1 MKKVLITLTVVA
13 AAMMANAD
21 VLYWMVA
28 DDQVNDS
35 IENDS
40 SGYFAYLRVNDS
52 NDNMSSIATLDRRNA
67 NAVIEAAD
75 WGDQFAANISGYAGN
90 SYYFYVELANGLRTD
105 PVNYADINSAYL
117 YSGGYSTPTE
127 SLPTGGFGQ
136 VSGTTYNVPEPTSGL
151 LFVLGGMLLGLK
163 RRRQQA

>member
-1 MKKVLITLTVVA
+1 MKKVLIALTVVA

-28 DDQVNDS
+28 DDQLTGGAQD
-35 IENDS
+35 DS

-52 NDNMSSIATLDRRNA
+52 NDNMSYIATPDSRNA
-67 NAVIEAAD
+67 AAVLEAAD

-117 YSGGYSTPTE
+117 YSGGYSTPTA

-151 LFVLGGMLLGLK
+151 LFLVGGMLLGLK
-163 RRRQQA
+163 RRRQKV

>member
-13 AAMMANAD
+13 AAMMASAD

-40 SGYFAYLRVNDS
+40 SGYFAYLRVNNS
-52 NDNMSSIATLDRRNA
+52 NDNMSYIATPDSRNA
-67 NAVIEAAD
+67 AAVLEAAD

-90 SYYFYVELANGLRTD
+90 SYYFYVRPLWRSNCYNGKL
-105 PVNYADINSAYL
+105 
-117 YSGGYSTPTE
+117 
-127 SLPTGGFGQ
+127 LP
-136 VSGTTYNVPEPTSGL
+136 
-151 LFVLGGMLLGLK
+151 
-163 RRRQQA
+163 

>member
-1 MKKVLITLTVVA
+1 MKKLIIALGVFA
-13 AAMMANAD
+13 AALAVNAD

-40 SGYFAYLRVNDS
+40 SGYFAYLRVNNS
-52 NDNMSSIATLDRRNA
+52 NDNMSYIATPDRRNA
-67 NAVIEAAD
+67 DAVIEAAA
-75 WGDQFAANISGYAGN
+75 WGDQFAADISGYANN

-105 PVNYADINSAYL
+105 PVNYANIDASYL
-117 YSGGYSTPTE
+117 YSGGYSTPTA

-151 LFVLGGMLLGLK
+151 LFLVGGMLLGLK
-163 RRRQQA
+163 RRRQQV